1 MSRISNIFPPLKGV
15 AVPLLKD
22 NIDAM
27 TIAPRTPAEK
37 GGATTQGGA
46 ETVQPGD
53 LFAHLR
59 FLDDGSENPDFILN
73 RDGFRSAKIL
83 VAGRNFGCGSAR
95 EHSVWALGA
104 FGIGCII
111 APSFGPLFY
120 GNCFKN
126 RLVPVEL
133 DELLVKSFAA
143 ECTPGAPDAVL
154 DLERREIQSPS
165 GRRIPF
171 TLPEFRY
178 RQLIDGLDEIDMT
191 LQSKDAIDA
200 YQRRETAARPWLFAP
215 PHTSA

>member
-1 MSRISNIFPPLKGV
+1 MSKAFPPLTGV
-15 AVPLLKD
+15 AAPLLND

-46 ETVQPGD
+46 ETVQPRD

-59 FLDDGSENPDFILN
+59 ILEDGRDNPQFILN
-73 RDGFRSAKIL
+73 RPEFREAKFL

-95 EHSVWALGA
+95 EHAVWALCA
-104 FGIGCII
+104 FGIGCVI

-133 DELLVKSFAA
+133 DAAVVNSFAA
-143 ECTPGAPDAVL
+143 ECLPGAPAVTL
-154 DLERREIQSPS
+154 DLNRREIQSPS
-165 GRRIPF
+165 GRRIAF
-171 TLPEFRY
+171 ALPEFRY
-178 RQLIDGLDEIDMT
+178 RQLIEGLDEIDMT
-191 LQSKDAIDA
+191 LQSKDAIDD
-200 YQRRETAARPWLFAP
+200 YQRRATAARPWLFASP
-215 PHTSA
+215 PTNV